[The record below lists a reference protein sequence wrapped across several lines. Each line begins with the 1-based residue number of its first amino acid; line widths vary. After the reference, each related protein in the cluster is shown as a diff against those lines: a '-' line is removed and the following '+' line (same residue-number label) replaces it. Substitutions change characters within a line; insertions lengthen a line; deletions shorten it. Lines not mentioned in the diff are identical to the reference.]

1 MSLEGSIKDFGLSD
15 IFQLIYVQ
23 QKSGS
28 MTVNHHS
35 RKATVGFVKGMVV
48 SAKADEA
55 EGVERIG
62 DVLVRAKRITPRQ
75 LEIALKLQQERSE
88 YLGDVL
94 VSEGILSPEDLKRA
108 LKLQTLETVY
118 GLFRWKD
125 GRYTFDQE
133 PVSYPKE
140 FVDPISTEHILMEG
154 IRRLDEWPF
163 IEKKIPSL
171 DMVFA
176 QVPGKETEIEQTAEP
191 MPPATVSDDPLAD
204 LDSEPQGRF
213 STEEIT
219 VYRAVNGTHS
229 VSRIIEL
236 VQLGE
241 FEVCKGLANLL
252 TAGLVVP
259 VGGEFVAHEGAE
271 ERRAGLARIL
281 AGLGAAAQWTVNI
294 LLIGGLLAGAVSWGA
309 DTRDWLVSRVGA
321 DLRSVQTVLLPHHVK
336 VLQELVGVWRAER
349 GSAPTSIFEPI
360 SVYNASA
367 WPLSDPWGKPW
378 TYNPNADTISAG
390 TDPVS
395 SDNNFTE

>member
-62 DVLVRAKRITPRQ
+62 DVLVRAKRITQRQ
-75 LEIALKLQQERSE
+75 LETALKIQQERGE
-88 YLGDVL
+88 YLGRVL

-125 GRYTFDQE
+125 GRYSFDQE

-163 IEKKIPSL
+163 IERKIPSL
-171 DMVFA
+171 DMVLA
-176 QVPGKETEIEQTAEP
+176 QVPGKETEIDQAAEP
-191 MPPATVSDDPLAD
+191 TPPATVSDDPLAD

-213 STEEIT
+213 STDEIT

-229 VSRIIEL
+229 ISRIIEL
-236 VQLGE
+236 AQLGE

-259 VGGEFVAHEGAE
+259 VGGEFVAD
-271 ERRAGLARIL
+271 ERSQERGAGLARIL
-281 AGLGAAAQWTVNI
+281 PGLVIAAQWTVNI
-294 LLIGGLLAGAVSWGA
+294 LVMGGLAAGAVSWGA
-309 DTRDWLVSRVGA
+309 PTRDWLVSRMDA
-321 DLRSVQTVLLPHHVK
+321 DLRSAQTILLPHHQR
-336 VLQELVGVWRAER
+336 VLQELVGVWQAER

-360 SVYNASA
+360 SACNASA

-378 TYNPNADTISAG
+378 AYDQNTDTISASRG
-390 TDPVS
+390 GDLS
-395 SDNNFTE
+395 GNNFTE